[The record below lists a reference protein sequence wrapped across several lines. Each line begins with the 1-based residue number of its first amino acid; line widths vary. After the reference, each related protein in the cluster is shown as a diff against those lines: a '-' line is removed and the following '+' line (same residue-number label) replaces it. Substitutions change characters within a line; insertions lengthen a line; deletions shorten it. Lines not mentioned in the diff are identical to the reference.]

1 VGSAVTPQTPGT
13 GPSGALG
20 TADVILVGHG
30 SRDPGAGAVLRRLR
44 DAVAARLAP
53 LRVVL
58 AWIELDAPLLS
69 DLIGPPETAERVAPE
84 RTPVVIPLLLSR
96 GTHAARD
103 LPRTATAPL
112 GPDPML
118 TRMLLDRLR
127 EAGVAEGRPLVL
139 AAAGSADPLGTLDV
153 SRQAEMLQGAWG
165 APVRAGFVTSEPSLA
180 AAAEQAAAAARM
192 AAGHALSAAHS
203 SPAVVSY
210 FLAPGRLP
218 SSARPDTE
226 HLGSHPGLVE
236 LVLMRYRA
244 TAPDGVTRLGL

>member
-1 VGSAVTPQTPGT
+1 VPHSPFSSDV
-13 GPSGALG
+13 
-20 TADVILVGHG
+20 DVILVGHG
-30 SRDPGAGAVLRRLR
+30 SRDPAAGEVLRRLR
-44 DAVAARLAP
+44 DATAARLAP

-69 DLIGPPETAERVAPE
+69 DLIGPAGALPPDDPQRIPI
-84 RTPVVIPLLLSR
+84 VIPLLLSR
-96 GTHAARD
+96 GTHIARD
-103 LPRTATAPL
+103 LPKTATPPL

-118 TRMLLDRLR
+118 TGMLLDRLR
-127 EAGVAEGRPLVL
+127 ESGIEAGRPLVL

-153 SRQAEMLQGAWG
+153 LRQAQMLERAWG
-165 APVRAGFVTSEPSLA
+165 APVRPGFVTSEPSLA
-180 AAAEQAAAAARM
+180 AAAAQATAAART
-192 AAGHALSAAHS
+192 GSGQALSPAHS

-226 HLGSHPGLVE
+226 HIGSHPDLVE

-244 TAPDGVTRLGL
+244 AAPDGVTRLGL

>member
-1 VGSAVTPQTPGT
+1 VTRRTP
-13 GPSGALG
+13 ALG
-20 TADVILVGHG
+20 AADVILVGHG
-30 SRDPGAGAVLRRLR
+30 SRDPDAGAVLRQLR

-58 AWIELDAPLLS
+58 AWIELDTPLLT
-69 DLIGPPETAERVAPE
+69 DLIGPAEETGQLAAQPA
-84 RTPVVIPLLLSR
+84 PVVIPLLLSR

-103 LPRTATAPL
+103 LPRSATPPL

-127 EAGVAEGRPLVL
+127 EAGIAKGRPLVL
-139 AAAGSADPLGTLDV
+139 AAAGSADPLGTFDV
-153 SRQAEMLQGAWG
+153 SRQAEMLENIWG
-165 APVRAGFVTSEPSLA
+165 APVRPGFVTSEPSLDA
-180 AAAEQAAAAARM
+180 AASLAVSAARVRR
-192 AAGHALSAAHS
+192 GHSLPAAHS

-218 SSARPDTE
+218 SSARPDTD
-226 HLGSHPGLVE
+226 HLGSHPELVE

-244 TAPDGVTRLGL
+244 AAPDGVTRLGL